1 MRRYSIGS
9 TGLDF
14 RFALAFLLMVSIGGG
29 ATFCAGARAESSADP
44 EVVFAVVDN
53 HKITEQ
59 EVDSTIRVP
68 LYNLRQ
74 EAMDDAIAN
83 YLIEQAA
90 KSENMTIAAYLKSEV
105 DDKAAAKVTDATAR
119 KFYDD
124 NKSKLLVLKNTP
136 YDKIKGRLIEVLRQQ
151 DSKAELV
158 DLVTNLRKKAN
169 LKILLEPP
177 RLEVATGDGQSLGPQ
192 NAPVTIVEF
201 ADFQCPY
208 CKRAEETLK
217 AVQEKYGTKVR
228 LVFMDYPLSFH
239 AHAMDAANAGRCAA
253 EQGKF
258 WHYRDALFADQS
270 KLGRDELKATAKRLG
285 LNSEQFSACLDE
297 NKYESVIKLSIAEG
311 NTLNVRGTPT
321 FFVDGRPLSGSA
333 RLDEAITE
341 ELASPDNLKTIVS
354 KRQTGVS
361 PQ

>member
-1 MRRYSIGS
+1 
-9 TGLDF
+9 
-14 RFALAFLLMVSIGGG
+14 MVSIGGG

-177 RLEVATGDGQSLGPQ
+177 RLEV
-192 NAPVTIVEF
+192 
-201 ADFQCPY
+201 
-208 CKRAEETLK
+208 
-217 AVQEKYGTKVR
+217 
-228 LVFMDYPLSFH
+228 
-239 AHAMDAANAGRCAA
+239 
-253 EQGKF
+253 
-258 WHYRDALFADQS
+258 DQS
-270 KLGRDELKATAKRLG
+270 
-285 LNSEQFSACLDE
+285 
-297 NKYESVIKLSIAEG
+297 
-311 NTLNVRGTPT
+311 
-321 FFVDGRPLSGSA
+321 
-333 RLDEAITE
+333 
-341 ELASPDNLKTIVS
+341 
-354 KRQTGVS
+354 
-361 PQ
+361 